1 MWNPV
6 PLDSSL
12 YQGPSQVTP
21 VRVIGK
27 LEALPLDELS
37 WEDFERIQWRIL
49 RDVEGLRYA
58 QIYGERGQ
66 AQEGLDVV
74 ALAPDGGGVGLQSKK
89 YKRFGP
95 ADLKAAVKK
104 FRDTKRPFTIDRLII
119 GVSIDVKS
127 KTLPPVLA
135 DLRKQLRP
143 IELDL
148 WDRQELSLLLRTRP
162 DIVVEFFGDE
172 TARAFCLPFELES
185 VVVPSVETVAIREA
199 LARTPE
205 ETTGAAYLLREAR
218 ALPDDPE
225 RALGLLE
232 EAQRKLRATPFGAY
246 AAQYDAE
253 RGRLLARVDRADEA
267 ARQCLDEF
275 WAALDLGLTSTADVA
290 HRRLRELVS
299 AGAPPSFTQVAGAA
313 SNLYFN
319 PLGAVNDVAG
329 VGEDIDRAHLAALAG
344 EVALANDDS
353 AALSS
358 LSDTIA
364 AAIEGDFRDPV
375 LRTRLRLLAAE
386 ATGDWTAILTDAR
399 TLKLGYGL
407 LALVTARYARHRALH
422 QEFKEAEALWDDAT
436 GDASL
441 ARRWSDATTW
451 TLSRRAFREY
461 WNPFTSDELLPLQK
475 ALRELGTSPRILS
488 IAESAYESALEALRV
503 DRLRPATI
511 SAQRALRDAVSAG
524 DWAGEREARRVLAAA
539 LAKADEPGL
548 AARHLA
554 RAGAVKEIK
563 ELGKQFDD
571 WFIDVTPELSAPN
584 YWTVGT
590 AFRLI
595 EQQADLV
602 PDDLVEVISERILI
616 EIAGAEANELPDIR
630 VLAVSRYNGAVG
642 ALAGLAHRLA
652 PEHADKALA
661 HFERQPPLDD
671 EHYRFHDENEA
682 VAVARIALA
691 QPQLAKRAC
700 SHLVNLLARSQSARK
715 AAVQK
720 AVDRFIDV
728 TRPLLAELA
737 AKGNHWARE
746 TLAFHDTE
754 SVSPEQAEAALV
766 RLTIPLIHEAG
777 VFTEG
782 TGAVGDSLLVRGLPG
797 DLLDPA
803 VSELLRRA
811 DDVHVGAADR
821 GDYLI
826 AAANLAPR
834 LSAADRGEHFGA
846 AMRIASSPQ
855 SSLHDEL
862 ERGFAHRL
870 GGMRVVRNDM
880 DSRERALFLAACLA
894 GDDGQRT
901 TVRGQA
907 YELLVNGG
915 GESGYW
921 VTRALQQL
929 GAAMRE
935 DVGYLLTQGWA
946 LRSFAAILWA
956 RHGTPVQA
964 GMRLATDSDV
974 RVRRALAEA
983 LGGAEPDEVQRPVR
997 DRLAQDPNYSVR
1009 SVLA

>member
-12 YQGPSQVTP
+12 YQNPSQVTP
-21 VRVIGK
+21 ARVIGK
-27 LEALPLDELS
+27 LKVLPLDDLS

-89 YKRFGP
+89 YQRFGP
-95 ADLKAAVKK
+95 ADLKDAVKK
-104 FRDTKRPFTIDRLII
+104 FRETERPFTINRLII
-119 GVSIDVKS
+119 GVSIDVRS
-127 KTLPPVLA
+127 KAVPPVLA
-135 DLRKQLRP
+135 GLRKILHP
-143 IELDL
+143 VELDL
-148 WDRQELSLLLRTRP
+148 WDRQELSLLLRNRP
-162 DIVVEFFGDE
+162 DIVIEFFGEE

-205 ETTGAAYLLREAR
+205 EMTGAADLLREAR
-218 ALPDDPE
+218 ASSDDPE
-225 RALGLLE
+225 RALRLIE
-232 EAQRKLRATPFGAY
+232 EAQGRLRATPFGAY
-246 AAQYDAE
+246 ASQYDAE
-253 RGRLLARVDRADEA
+253 RGKLLARIGRADEG

-290 HRRLRELVS
+290 HQRLRELVC
-299 AGAPPSFTQVAGAA
+299 AGAA
-313 SNLYFN
+313 PWFKQVADAASGLYFN
-319 PLGAVNDVAG
+319 PLGAVNNVAG
-329 VGEDIDRAHLAALAG
+329 LGEDIDRARLATLAG
-344 EVALANDDS
+344 EVALASDDLGT
-353 AALSS
+353 LSS
-358 LSDTIA
+358 LRDVLEA
-364 AAIEGDFRDPV
+364 ACEGDFRDPA
-375 LRTRLRLLAAE
+375 LRTRLRLLIAE

-399 TLKLGYGL
+399 RLKLGHDL

-441 ARRWSDATTW
+441 ARRWADAATW

-461 WNPFTSDELLPLQK
+461 WKPFTSNQLLPLQK

-563 ELGKQFDD
+563 ELGKQFTDR
-571 WFIDVTPELSAPN
+571 FIDVTPELSAPN

-602 PDDLVEVISERILI
+602 PDDLVGVISERILI

-630 VLAVSRYNGAVG
+630 MLAVSRYNGAVG
-642 ALAGLAHRLA
+642 ALAGLAHRLTS
-652 PEHADKALA
+652 EHADKALA
-661 HFERQPPLDD
+661 HFERQPPLGD
-671 EHYRFHDENEA
+671 EHYRFHDEDEA
-682 VAVARIALA
+682 IAVARIALT
-691 QPQLAKRAC
+691 QPELTERAC

-715 AAVQK
+715 QIAQK
-720 AVDRFIDV
+720 AVDQFIDV
-728 TRPLLAELA
+728 TRPFLAELA
-737 AKGNHWARE
+737 AMGNDWAQE
-746 TLAFHDTE
+746 TLAFHDAE
-754 SVSPEQAEAALV
+754 SVPQEQSEAALA
-766 RLTIPLIHEAG
+766 RLTTPLVHEPG

-782 TGAVGDSLLVRGLPG
+782 TGAVGDSLLVRGLSA
-797 DLLDPA
+797 DQLNPA

-811 DDVHVGAADR
+811 DDTHVGAADR

-826 AAANLAPR
+826 AAANIAPH
-834 LSAADRGEHFGA
+834 LSVTNRSDYFAA
-846 AMRIASSPQ
+846 AMRIASAPQ
-855 SSLHDEL
+855 SSLHDEW

-870 GGMRVVRNDM
+870 GGVRMVHNDM

-894 GDDGQRT
+894 DDDGQRT
-901 TVRGQA
+901 AVRSQA
-907 YELLVNGG
+907 YELLVNG

-921 VTRALQQL
+921 VTRALQKL
-929 GAAMRE
+929 GDAMRE
-935 DVGYLLTQGWA
+935 DVGYLLAQGWA

-964 GMRLATDSDV
+964 GMRLAADPDV
-974 RVRRALAEA
+974 RVRRALAKA
-983 LGGAEPDEVQRPVR
+983 VGGEEPDEVRRPIR